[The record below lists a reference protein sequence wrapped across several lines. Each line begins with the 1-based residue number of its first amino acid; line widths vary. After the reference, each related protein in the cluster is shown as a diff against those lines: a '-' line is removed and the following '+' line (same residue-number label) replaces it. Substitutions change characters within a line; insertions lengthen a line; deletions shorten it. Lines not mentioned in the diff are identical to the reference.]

1 MDEES
6 NLELTVA
13 VSSASVAMVVEKR
26 DASERVNLERGEGDV
41 LRVGG
46 YQG

>member
-6 NLELTVA
+6 SLELTVA
-13 VSSASVAMVVEKR
+13 VSSASVAMIVEER
-26 DASERVNLERGEGDV
+26 DASERVNLERGEGDL
-41 LRVGG
+41 LRVGE